1 MKNKNKP
8 DQPCDAVAFEKLV
21 PLLAAVGILKRD
33 VVDFSLKDNVVTTY
47 TRTLK
52 YVIDLNDS
60 WDPFLSDDFP
70 WSLTV
75 TNLEEPAS
83 C

>member
-1 MKNKNKP
+1 MKKTN
-8 DQPCDAVAFEKLV
+8 QPAQLYDADNFENLV
-21 PLLAAVGILKRD
+21 PLLAAVGVSKCD
-33 VVDFSLKDNVVTTY
+33 VVELSMNDNVVTTH

-75 TNLEEPAS
+75 TSLEEPAN